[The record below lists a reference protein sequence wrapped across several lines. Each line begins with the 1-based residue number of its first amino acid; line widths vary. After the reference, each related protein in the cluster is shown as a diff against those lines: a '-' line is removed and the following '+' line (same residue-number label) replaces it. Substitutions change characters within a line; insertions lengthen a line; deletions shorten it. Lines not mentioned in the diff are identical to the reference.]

1 MSAGSPSGSGLPG
14 WVAVAPASR
23 RLAQLA
29 ARAAGRAS
37 TVLISGET
45 GTGKARLARAI
56 HEAGSGPE
64 APFVVI
70 SCASLP
76 EGLAES
82 ELFGHEADAFSG
94 AVGRR
99 AGRFELA
106 QGGTVL
112 LERVEDLPP
121 AVQGKLLRVLQ
132 ERTFER
138 VGGSRSL
145 KMDARVIATSSET
158 LSELVA
164 AGSFREDL
172 YWRLDVVHL
181 QVPPLR
187 DRPEDI
193 AELARAACR
202 ESAAADCR
210 LTKEA
215 VALLERQLWPGNV
228 RQLRNVVER
237 AAALAE
243 SSQLGPEELEAAL
256 TQTRSSPDRA
266 IAELAARGL
275 TLSEIEALYIRR
287 VLQQTGGRIGRTADI
302 LGIHRK
308 TLLDKRKRHGLD

>member
-1 MSAGSPSGSGLPG
+1 LT
-14 WVAVAPASR
+14 
-23 RLAQLA
+23 QLA
-29 ARAAGRAS
+29 LRAAKRA
-37 TVLISGET
+37 TTILITGET
-45 GTGKARLARAI
+45 GTGKARLARSM
-56 HEAGSGPE
+56 HEAGSGPD

-94 AVGRR
+94 AAGRR

-106 QGGTVL
+106 QGGSVL

-138 VGGSRSL
+138 VGGNRSL
-145 KMDARVIATSSET
+145 RMDARVIATSAAS
-158 LSELVA
+158 LSDLVA
-164 AGSFREDL
+164 DGRFREDL

-187 DRPEDI
+187 DRPEDV
-193 AELARAACR
+193 AELARAACEDVAEGR
-202 ESAAADCR
+202 CR
-210 LTKEA
+210 LSKEG

-228 RQLRNVVER
+228 RQLRNVLER

-243 SSQLGPEELEAAL
+243 AQRLGPDELEAAL
-256 TQTRSSPDRA
+256 AETRGSPDRA
-266 IAELAARGL
+266 IAELAAAGL
-275 TLSEIEALYIRR
+275 SLSEIEALYIRR
-287 VLQQTGGRIGRTADI
+287 VLQQTGGRIGRAAGI

>member
-1 MSAGSPSGSGLPG
+1 MSQGPASDAGLPG
-14 WVAVAPASR
+14 WVAVSPASR
-23 RLAQLA
+23 RLAELA
-29 ARAAGRAS
+29 ARAAQRAA
-37 TVLISGET
+37 TVLVTGET
-45 GTGKARLARAI
+45 GSGKGRLARAI
-56 HEAGSGPE
+56 HDAGSGPD
-64 APFVVI
+64 APFIVI

-94 AVGRR
+94 ATGRR

-106 QGGTVL
+106 KGGTVL

-145 KMDARVIATSSET
+145 RVDARVMATSSAD

-164 AGSFREDL
+164 EGSFREDL

-181 QVPPLR
+181 QVPALR
-187 DRPEDI
+187 DRVEDV
-193 AELARAACR
+193 AELALIACKEAAQGR
-202 ESAAADCR
+202 CR
-210 LTKEA
+210 LSKEGIA
-215 VALLERQLWPGNV
+215 FLERQPWPGNV

-237 AAALAE
+237 AATLAE
-243 SSQLGPEELEAAL
+243 TSRLGPDEFEAAL
-256 TQTRSSPDRA
+256 AGTRSSPDRA
-266 IAELAARGL
+266 IAELAAHGL
-275 TLSEIEALYIRR
+275 SLSEIEALYIRR
-287 VLQQTGGRIGRTADI
+287 VLQQTGGRIGRAAGI